1 MSITLSP
8 SKADYLARVTAG
20 LSDLPT
26 EEREEMIQ
34 DLEAHLAELE
44 DAEIERVLGAP
55 QAFVEEFRVSAGLAY
70 PGQARPSRRA
80 RAREDL
86 KLLAARLSEVTHWQA
101 IRPLW
106 VWTRGWLLV
115 CAWSLL
121 YDYEGFERFPIPS
134 VAQSS
139 AYGLVLVI
147 GATALSVWLANGT
160 PPGIR
165 AFGSVVFS
173 AISGLALIGM
183 LLNPMPTYTQI
194 AHQYEEQLYDQQ
206 LTSADGNP
214 ITNIYAYDVEGN
226 PVEVLLFDQDGRP
239 LLTFPPYVYDDA
251 EIPGNDPASWDG
263 GTVTFPLDE
272 FGRIIPNLYPLQ
284 LEVYDD
290 FGGLEPMAPPSLGI
304 PSPESE
310 EAETPVPTNLGYLR

>member
-1 MSITLSP
+1 
-8 SKADYLARVTAG
+8 
-20 LSDLPT
+20 
-26 EEREEMIQ
+26 MIQ

-44 DAEIERVLGAP
+44 DGEIERVLGAP
-55 QAFVEEFRVSAGLAY
+55 DAFVEEFRVSAGLAY
-70 PGQARPSRRA
+70 PGQVRPSRRA

-86 KLLAARLSEVTHWQA
+86 NLLAARLSEVTHWQT

-139 AYGLVLVI
+139 AYGLVLVMA
-147 GATALSVWLANGT
+147 ATALSVWLAKGR

-165 AFGSVVFS
+165 AFSSVVFS
-173 AISGLALIGM
+173 GVAGLALIGM
-183 LLNPMPTYTQI
+183 LLNPMPTYSQI
-194 AHQYEEQLYDQQ
+194 AHQYEDQVYIQQ
-206 LTSADGNP
+206 LTDGNGNP
-214 ITNIYAYDVEGN
+214 INNIYAYDLDGN
-226 PVEVLLFDQDGRP
+226 PMEVLLFDQDGRP
-239 LLTFPPYVYDDA
+239 LLTLPPYVYDDA

-263 GTVTFPLDE
+263 GTVAFRRDD
-272 FGRIIPNLYPLQ
+272 FGRIIPNIYPLR
-284 LEVYDD
+284 LEKYDD

-304 PSPESE
+304 PTLDGDER
-310 EAETPVPTNLGYLR
+310 TPPVATTLGYVR